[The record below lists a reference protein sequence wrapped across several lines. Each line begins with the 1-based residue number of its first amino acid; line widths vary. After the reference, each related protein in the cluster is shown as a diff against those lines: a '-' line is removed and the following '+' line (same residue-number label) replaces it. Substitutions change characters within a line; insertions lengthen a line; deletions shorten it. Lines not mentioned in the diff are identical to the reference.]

1 MNSSEHKVNS
11 TRPDTTYD
19 VLVIGGGPAGENA
32 ADIAARSGLQV
43 GLIEHELLGGE
54 CTYWACMPSKALL
67 RPGEALEA
75 LRRVPG
81 AREAI
86 NGNLDVSEALKRRD
100 ALASHADDSGQATWL
115 EGVGVDLIRGHGR
128 IAGHRQ
134 VSVTSDDGSVAMY
147 EAHQAVVVATG
158 SSAAFPPIDGLNE
171 AGIWDSRD
179 VTTAKDIPRRLLV
192 IGGGVVG
199 VEMAQAWKWLGSE
212 EVTIVELFD
221 HLLSREER
229 FAGDELEAALVRM
242 GITVHTS
249 ASTRSIRRGRQ
260 DGPATAHIVLADES
274 AVEIEADEV
283 LVATG
288 RRPNTADLGL
298 ETIGLEPGAHIT
310 VDDHLRAQAVPG
322 GWLYAVGDVN
332 CRSLLTHTGKYQAR
346 IAGAHIAGLET
357 SAWGDRTA
365 MPRVV
370 FTSPEVA
377 AVGLTEAQA
386 IKQGV
391 EVRTVEYDIGR
402 LAGASVLGRGYRGT
416 SKLVIDATREVIVGA
431 TFVGPRVGELLHAA
445 TIAIVAE
452 VPLET
457 LWHAIPAFPTLSE
470 VWLRLLEQYRDEYG
484 KVFS

>member
-1 MNSSEHKVNS
+1 MNSSERER
-11 TRPDTTYD
+11 RPTPIDTTYD

-32 ADIAARSGLQV
+32 ADLAARGGQRV
-43 GLIEHELLGGE
+43 GLIEHDLLGGE

-67 RPGEALEA
+67 RPGEALES

-81 AREAI
+81 ASEAVV
-86 NGNLDVSEALKRRD
+86 GNLDVEAALERRD
-100 ALASHADDSGQATWL
+100 ALAAHWDDSSQATWL

-128 IAGHRQ
+128 IAGERQ
-134 VSVTSDDGSVAMY
+134 VSVTSDDGSVAFY
-147 EAHQAVVVATG
+147 EVHQAVVVATG
-158 SSAAFPPIDGLNE
+158 SSAAFPPIHGLRE

-179 VTTAKDIPRRLLV
+179 VTTTKDIPRRLLV

-199 VEMAQAWKWLGSE
+199 VEMAQAMKWLGSE

-221 HLLSREER
+221 HILSREER

-249 ASTRSIRRGRQ
+249 ASTRSVRRGEP
-260 DGPATAHIVLADES
+260 DGPATAQVDLADGTTI
-274 AVEIEADEV
+274 EIEADEI

-298 ETIGLEPGAHIT
+298 DSVGLDPGAQIA
-310 VDDHLRAQAVPG
+310 VDDHLRATAIPS

-332 CRSLLTHTGKYQAR
+332 GRSLLTHTGKYQAR
-346 IAGAHIAGLET
+346 IAGAHIAGLDT
-357 SAWGDRTA
+357 AAWGDRTA

-377 AVGLTEAQA
+377 AVGFTEVQA
-386 IKQGV
+386 IEKGID
-391 EVRTVEYDIGR
+391 VRTVEYDIGR
-402 LAGASVLGRGYRGT
+402 VAGASVLGRGYRGICR
-416 SKLVIDATREVIVGA
+416 LVVDASREVIVGA

-470 VWLRLLEQYRDEYG
+470 VWLRLLEKYRDQYG